1 MSDAGRPDPAA
12 KGEIPRRFAYPAP
25 RREDADRHA
34 AEADAKLSGYE
45 FATFR
50 CGSMLIPSL
59 RDACTLDQED
69 FRREAQRELR
79 FALERIWPAKRFEKE
94 RPDVLVDADPA
105 TGTTRVV
112 AMPLLVAGRYRKLA
126 RGISQTIFHC
136 RACRGYRRRG
146 RDGCKEC
153 GGTGL
158 VVAESVESFVRPA
171 VQSQARG
178 KGTTFHGS
186 GREDVDVRMLGAGRP
201 FVVSVEMPRRR
212 TIDFGEVAR
221 AVAASSGGRVEVA
234 DLRVVTRD
242 EARAIT
248 DEHGDK
254 TYRVVATCPG
264 GGRFPEDAAARARG
278 LAGVVLAQRTPRR
291 VDDRRADMIRARR
304 ILAIEV
310 EAAEPDRLVL
320 RLRTEPGT
328 YVKEF
333 VSGDGGRTEPS
344 LAGALGVPCDCSE
357 LDVLAVG
364 GAEPARDVR
373 AT

>member
-34 AEADAKLSGYE
+34 AEADVKLSGYE

-79 FALERIWPAKRFEKE
+79 FALERIWPTKRFEKE

-146 RDGCKEC
+146 RDGCAEC

-158 VVAESVESFVRPA
+158 VVAESVEGFVRPA

-178 KGTTFHGS
+178 KSTTFHGS

-212 TIDFGEVAR
+212 TIDVDAIAR
-221 AVAASSGGRVEVA
+221 AVAEASGGRVEVNG
-234 DLRVVTRD
+234 LRVVTRD

-264 GGRFPEDAAARARG
+264 GGTFPADTAARVCG

-304 ILAIEV
+304 ILAIEI
-310 EAAEPDRLVL
+310 EAAEPNRLVL

-344 LAGALGVPCDCSE
+344 LAGVLGVPCVCSE
-357 LDVLAVG
+357 LDVLDVG
-364 GAEPARDVR
+364 GAEPPGDVR